1 MGGTIYLALFV
12 PLLFGFVHGLLFA
25 MMLLY
30 RSVQEER
37 IADVFLAALIAA
49 GCLLLLPTILGL
61 LDIHV
66 LWNEWLFLPL
76 DPGLLIGPLLYLFI
90 LAQTN
95 RSFRFR
101 RIYVWHF
108 VPFFVYAIYHLVVFT
123 QGSEFVFTW
132 LDNYDLPYIDPV
144 YKVITLITMSA
155 YLGISIQTYAK
166 YRVWLEEEYVSPEK
180 LRYPWIS
187 RLLMAV
193 GIAIAVTCLFRLSEV
208 LSMDIDNLQAWW
220 VSAVITICIYYVSI
234 AGLFSKRPPE
244 YSVELN
250 SKQGKV
256 EQQTSQS
263 QYSEKDLQQW
273 LEQLTDLM
281 DRRHLYL
288 NPDLGLGMVAKELG
302 LSRKSVSAAINACHG
317 TNFRR
322 FVNEYRVR
330 AFKNLVSNGRAQEL
344 TLYGMAL
351 DCGFNSKATFNR
363 VFRQITGMAPNQ
375 FAEEA
380 RLASSSSNQVAT

>member
-25 MMLLY
+25 ILLVY
-30 RSVQEER
+30 RSIKEER
-37 IADVFLAALIAA
+37 TADIFLAALIVA
-49 GCLLLLPTILGL
+49 GCLLLLPTLLGL

-76 DPGLLIGPLLYLFI
+76 DPGLLIGPLLYFFI
-90 LAQTN
+90 HAQTN
-95 RSFRFR
+95 SSFRFH
-101 RIYVWHF
+101 RIHLWHL
-108 VPFFVYAIYHLVVFT
+108 VPFMLYATYHLVVFSR
-123 QGSEFVFTW
+123 GSEFVFTW
-132 LDNYDLPYIDPV
+132 MDNYDLPYVDPV
-144 YKVITLITMSA
+144 YKVLTLITMSA
-155 YLGISIQTYAK
+155 YLAISIRTYIK
-166 YRVWLEEEYVSPEK
+166 YRSWIEEEYVSPEK

-187 RLLMAV
+187 RLLMAIGV
-193 GIAIAVTCLFRLSEV
+193 AIAATCIFRLSEV

-220 VSAVITICIYYVSI
+220 VSAVITVCIYYVSI

-244 YSVELN
+244 YTIEKNTAEDQATGQV
-250 SKQGKV
+250 
-256 EQQTSQS
+256 SQS
-263 QYSEKDLQQW
+263 QYSDDDLRLW
-273 LEQLTDLM
+273 LRQLTDLM

-288 NPDLGLGMVAKELG
+288 NPDLGLGTVSKELG

-322 FVNEYRVR
+322 FVNEYRVD
-330 AFKNLVSNGRAQEL
+330 AFKKMVSNGRAEEL
-344 TLYGMAL
+344 TLYGIAL

-375 FAEEA
+375 YAEQA
-380 RLASSSSNQVAT
+380 RLA